1 MGVLIRRGFLLA
13 AVFCAAASA
22 AGPLDDAL
30 QALKSGDDGRAKQ
43 LFAAA
48 AAEGNHQAEAFLG
61 RMAEKGQGGPA
72 DQVQADEWYLKA
84 AKGGHRGAQS
94 ILGSRLMAQ
103 KRYVEAS
110 IWFKQ
115 AAEQDDPFAQAMLGS
130 LYESGSGVS
139 ADLRAARHWYRKA
152 AAQGNADA
160 ANRLRALG
168 EALPVDAV
176 PDRAERP
183 AATDQARAATSGE
196 LGFGDRRIR
205 IAAFGFVFLGLV
217 LVLGFVIRGARA
229 AANQ

>member
-1 MGVLIRRGFLLA
+1 MGVLFRRGFLLA

-30 QALKSGDDGRAKQ
+30 QALKSGDDVRAKQ
-43 LFAAA
+43 LFAVA

-94 ILGSRLMAQ
+94 ILGSRLMARR
-103 KRYVEAS
+103 RYLEAS
-110 IWFKQ
+110 IWFRQ
-115 AAEQDDPFAQAMLGS
+115 AADQGDPFAQAMLGS

-139 ADLRAARHWYRKA
+139 TDLRAAHHWYRLA

-160 ANRLRALG
+160 ATRLKALG
-168 EALPVDAV
+168 DALPVDV
-176 PDRAERP
+176 IPGRAERP
-183 AATDQARAATSGE
+183 VAAVSGGGG
-196 LGFGDRRIR
+196 LDFGDRRIR
-205 IAAFGFVFLGLV
+205 AAAFGFVFLGLV

-229 AANQ
+229 AAKQ